1 MIPGKN
7 WRSALTGASGGGS
20 GSRGVGAAGGNSTGP
35 GNGQLVSKNGRPTL
49 RMHRLPGS
57 LRAFVCNFLWPLL
70 CLALGTGAT
79 GGVKAVPLGDMERNG
94 KVKVHGGVDDGSAAS
109 SPLSPV
115 AASSGAASSTDMGD
129 MMTRVYAWRFVQLT
143 LFILYSMTNAFQWI
157 EYSII
162 TNLVMKYYN
171 IDELTV
177 NWTAVVYMVTYIPL
191 IFPASWLL
199 ERRGLRFVVI
209 LGALGTCAGSWIKV
223 LSVERDRFV
232 VCLVGQTVVAVSQ
245 IFILSIPPRLAAV
258 WFSAQEVSRACSFG
272 VFGNQLGIALGF
284 LIPPQVVTGSPDT
297 ADGLEEIGRGLTFLC
312 YGVAIFS
319 SVVLIGILF
328 GFRDKPPRPP
338 SRAQVSR
345 EQADPTG
352 YWHSMRNLLRNA
364 NYMLLLITY
373 GINVGTFYAI
383 STLLNQVFLT
393 YFKGQETTAGWLGL
407 SLVIS
412 GMVGSVLCGIVL
424 DETHRYKETTLV
436 VYVFSLAGMVAYTY
450 VLDTAMLWPVFFVT
464 CLLGFFMTGYL
475 PLGFEFAAEVTYPE
489 PEGTSS
495 GLLNASAQVFGI
507 LFTMVAGK
515 MLVVYGDRTTNL
527 ALSGALLVGSILTA
541 LIRSDLRRRHAQ
553 LQSEP
558 SAIVST

>member
-1 MIPGKN
+1 MIPGRN
-7 WRSALTGASGGGS
+7 WCSALPGGGGGGGTDGASGSRNRGDRAASTARGGNT
-20 GSRGVGAAGGNSTGP
+20 GAAGG
-35 GNGQLVSKNGRPTL
+35 QLVCKNGRGAL
-49 RMHRLPGS
+49 RPRRLYSS
-57 LRAFVCNFLWPLL
+57 LRAFVFDFLWPLL

-79 GGVKAVPLGDMERNG
+79 GGVKAVPLGDMEKNG
-94 KVKVHGGVDDGSAAS
+94 QVKVHGGADDGSAAS

-258 WFSAQEVSRACSFG
+258 WFSAQEVSRACSLG

-284 LIPPQVVTGSPDT
+284 LVPPQLVTGSPDT
-297 ADGLEEIGRGLTFLC
+297 AEGLEEIGRGLTILC

-319 SVVLIGILF
+319 TVVLIGILF
-328 GFRDKPPRPP
+328 GK
-338 SRAQVSR
+338 
-345 EQADPTG
+345 
-352 YWHSMRNLLRNA
+352 
-364 NYMLLLITY
+364 
-373 GINVGTFYAI
+373 
-383 STLLNQVFLT
+383 
-393 YFKGQETTAGWLGL
+393 
-407 SLVIS
+407 
-412 GMVGSVLCGIVL
+412 
-424 DETHRYKETTLV
+424 
-436 VYVFSLAGMVAYTY
+436 
-450 VLDTAMLWPVFFVT
+450 
-464 CLLGFFMTGYL
+464 
-475 PLGFEFAAEVTYPE
+475 
-489 PEGTSS
+489 
-495 GLLNASAQVFGI
+495 
-507 LFTMVAGK
+507 
-515 MLVVYGDRTTNL
+515 
-527 ALSGALLVGSILTA
+527 
-541 LIRSDLRRRHAQ
+541 
-553 LQSEP
+553 
-558 SAIVST
+558 